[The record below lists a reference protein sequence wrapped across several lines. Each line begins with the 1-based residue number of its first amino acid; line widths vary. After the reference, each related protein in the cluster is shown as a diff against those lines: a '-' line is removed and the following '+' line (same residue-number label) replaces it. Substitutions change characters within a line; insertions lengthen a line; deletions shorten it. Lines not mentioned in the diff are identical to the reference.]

1 MWDESGRVIEERSL
15 EMARPFPMAVGGHLR
30 SASFD
35 RNAST
40 LTLNVTVA
48 AGAPAN
54 ASSTVVFVSL
64 GLYFPRG
71 FSAAVTAQPA
81 DAAASIAL
89 PCFAGAGAGG
99 THVDPPGMGC
109 APAAPPS
116 TPGAPPPF
124 AYGYAVLSLMSP
136 SGGDVT
142 FVVTGRP

>member
-81 DAAASIAL
+81 DATASIASTRDVRRKNVDRDMGDL
-89 PCFAGAGAGG
+89 LVKLAVIVMIVHTGSWRVYAGISRKAWLYG
-99 THVDPPGMGC
+99 T
-109 APAAPPS
+109 
-116 TPGAPPPF
+116 
-124 AYGYAVLSLMSP
+124 LL
-136 SGGDVT
+136 
-142 FVVTGRP
+142 R